1 MTSLIPSA
9 GTDTASAAIV
19 AGIEAK
25 SRKEHTPCGDGSIVW
40 RVWGAGEPLLL
51 LHGGSGSWTHW
62 IRNIEALSRH
72 FELWVPDI
80 PGLGDSAM
88 PPEPRTPMHTAE
100 IMGAGLET
108 LFPPGRKLHLAAF
121 SFGGQVAGM
130 MAARAGARFHDLTL
144 IGVAALGLRADPR
157 EPFAKVRTGMS
168 PAEVAGV
175 FRQNLE
181 VLMFADP
188 AKIDTLAVHLQ
199 AENIRRARFRSR
211 PFAAT
216 DGLARAL
223 ADVTVPLK
231 TIWGTRDI
239 IARPSLDARLDIL
252 RRHHPELEVR
262 LIEGAGHWVA
272 YEAAE
277 RVQRRAAGAAGASR
291 RELNRAATCISIRR
305 P

>member
-9 GTDTASAAIV
+9 GLDTASAAIV
-19 AGIEAK
+19 AGIEAN
-25 SRKEHTPCGDGSIVW
+25 SRKERTPCGDGSIVW
-40 RVWGAGEPLLL
+40 RVWGGGEPLLL
-51 LHGGSGSWTHW
+51 LHGGSGSWRHW
-62 IRNIEALSRH
+62 FRNIEALSRH

-80 PGLGDSAM
+80 PGLGDLAM
-88 PPEPRTPMHTAE
+88 PPEPRTPMHIAE
-100 IMGAGLET
+100 IMCAGLET

-157 EPFAKVRTGMS
+157 APFAKLRTGMS
-168 PAEVAGV
+168 SEEVAGV

-188 AKIDTLAVHLQ
+188 AKIDALAVHLQ

-216 DGLARAL
+216 DGLAQAL
-223 ADVTVPLK
+223 ARVTVPLK

-277 RVQRRAAGAAGASR
+277 EFNAALLELLGRAGA
-291 RELNRAATCISIRR
+291 N
-305 P
+305 

>member
-1 MTSLIPSA
+1 MTSLIPGA
-9 GTDTASAAIV
+9 ATDTASAAIV
-19 AGIEAK
+19 ENIDASA
-25 SRKEHTPCGDGSIVW
+25 RKERTPCGDGSIVW
-40 RVWGAGEPLLL
+40 RMWGAGEPLLL

-62 IRNIEALSRH
+62 IRNIPELAQH

-88 PPEPRTPMHTAE
+88 PPEPRTPNHIAE
-100 IMGAGLET
+100 IMCAGLEA
-108 LFPPGRKLHLAAF
+108 LFPAGRKLHLAGF

-130 MAARAGARFHDLTL
+130 MAARDGTRFHDLTL

-168 PAEVAGV
+168 PGEVAAV

-188 AKIDTLAVHLQ
+188 AKIDALAIHLQ

-216 DGLARAL
+216 DGLAQAL
-223 ADVTVPLK
+223 ARVTVPLK

-239 IARPSLDARLDIL
+239 IARPSLEARLDIL
-252 RRHHPELEVR
+252 RRHHP
-262 LIEGAGHWVA
+262 
-272 YEAAE
+272 
-277 RVQRRAAGAAGASR
+277 GAARCG
-291 RELNRAATCISIRR
+291 
-305 P
+305 

>member
-1 MTSLIPSA
+1 MTSLIPRTPA
-9 GTDTASAAIV
+9 DAASAAIV
-19 AGIEAK
+19 DDLDAAA
-25 SRKEHTPCGDGSIVW
+25 RKLRTPCGDGSMVW
-40 RVWGAGEPLLL
+40 RVWGAGEPLML

-62 IRNIEALSRH
+62 IRNIPELARH

-88 PPEPRTPMHTAE
+88 PPEPRTPAHIAE
-100 IMGAGLET
+100 IVCAGLDR
-108 LFPPGRKLHLAAF
+108 LLPPDRKMHLAGF
-121 SFGGQVAGM
+121 SFGGHVAGLV
-130 MAARAGARFHDLTL
+130 AVRAGARLHDLTL

-168 PAEVAGV
+168 PVEVAGV
-175 FRQNLE
+175 WRQNLE

-188 AKIDTLAVHLQ
+188 AKIDALAIHLQ
-199 AENIRRARFRSR
+199 AQNIRRARFRSR
-211 PFAAT
+211 PFAPT
-216 DGLARAL
+216 DGLAQAL
-223 ADVTVPLK
+223 THVSAPLK

-239 IARPSLDARLDIL
+239 IARPSLEARLEIL

-277 RVQRRAAGAAGASR
+277 QFNAAMLGLLGR
-291 RELNRAATCISIRR
+291 
-305 P
+305 

>member
-1 MTSLIPSA
+1 MTSLIP
-9 GTDTASAAIV
+9 GTPADPASAAIV
-19 AGIEAK
+19 MNLDASA
-25 SRKEHTPCGDGSIVW
+25 RKERTPCGDGHMVW
-40 RVWGAGEPLLL
+40 RVWGSGEPLLL

-62 IRNIEALSRH
+62 IRNIPVLSQH
-72 FELWVPDI
+72 FELWVPDL

-88 PPEPRTPMHTAE
+88 PPEPRTPAHIAE
-100 IMGAGLET
+100 IVCAGLDR
-108 LFPPGRKLHLAAF
+108 LLPPERKLHLAGF
-121 SFGGQVAGM
+121 SFGGHVAGLV
-130 MAARAGARFHDLTL
+130 AARAGTRFHDLTL

-175 FRQNLE
+175 WRQNLE
-181 VLMFADP
+181 VLMFADR
-188 AKIDTLAVHLQ
+188 AKIDALAIHLQ

-211 PFAAT
+211 PFAPT
-216 DGLARAL
+216 DGLAQAL
-223 ADVTVPLK
+223 ARVTLPLK

-239 IARPSLDARLDIL
+239 IARPSLEARLEIL

-277 RVQRRAAGAAGASR
+277 AFNAALLELLRRVVPRQ
-291 RELNRAATCISIRR
+291 
-305 P
+305 